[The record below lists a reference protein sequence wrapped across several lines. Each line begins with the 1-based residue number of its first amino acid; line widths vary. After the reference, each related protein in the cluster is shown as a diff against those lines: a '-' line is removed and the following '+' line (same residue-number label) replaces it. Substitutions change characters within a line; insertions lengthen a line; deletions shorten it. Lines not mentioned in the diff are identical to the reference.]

1 MKYMNRVRSVCHLL
15 LLNILLQ
22 HKEIPVVSDPSE
34 FPSAVQTNR
43 EWEHGLF
50 PRITADGCRQIETVR
65 QAHPISLGDVIH
77 AGVPAPR
84 KCSYLNCPGWQA
96 VIRVQ
101 QRSTLSRFVA
111 DMAGQE
117 GFVGG

>member
-1 MKYMNRVRSVCHLL
+1 MNRVLSLCHLL
-15 LLNILLQ
+15 LLSILLQ
-22 HKEIPVVSDPSE
+22 HKEIPVGSNPSE
-34 FPSAVQTNR
+34 FTSAVQINP

-50 PRITADGCRQIETVR
+50 PKMTADGCRQIETVR
-65 QAHPISLGDVIH
+65 QVQPVSLGDVIH
-77 AGVPAPR
+77 AGVPAPQ
-84 KCSYLNCPGWQA
+84 KCNYLINCPGWQA

-101 QRSTLSRFVA
+101 QGSTLSRFVA